1 MLHLSPALENYQ
13 ANKSHSTLVEV
24 HTSELEDS
32 PAMYIG
38 ATEDRFYALATCSVI
53 DMGTRMYVVDAKR
66 DGLKDLNNNDLADS
80 IVGGD
85 VRGCQYVYLTSNK
98 KGLKMAE

>member
-1 MLHLSPALENYQ
+1 
-13 ANKSHSTLVEV
+13 
-24 HTSELEDS
+24 
-32 PAMYIG
+32 MYI
-38 ATEDRFYALATCSVI
+38 
-53 DMGTRMYVVDAKR
+53 VDADR

-98 KGLKMAE
+98 KGLKLAE